1 MIFSEIDFFNY
12 TSFSMDCHLH
22 VCKIEARILEGYY
35 SKSKLDMKMTRVR
48 LMVVKTAKENR
59 LIYDLWVV

>member
-1 MIFSEIDFFNY
+1 MIFSEIDFFNQ
-12 TSFSMDCHLH
+12 TSFSMECNLH